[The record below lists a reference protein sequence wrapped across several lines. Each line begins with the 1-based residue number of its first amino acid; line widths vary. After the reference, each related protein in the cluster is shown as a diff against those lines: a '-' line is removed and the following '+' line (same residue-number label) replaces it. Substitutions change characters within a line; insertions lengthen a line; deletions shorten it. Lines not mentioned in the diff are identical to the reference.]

1 MVTTTFKVK
10 NDSGD
15 KLGNQY
21 ILVYLTPINNVDD
34 WLYAA
39 WQQIRPGTGGTKTF
53 TLTQE
58 ISAKMI
64 SKDGT
69 YETSDVQIP
78 PAYVSLLTNE
88 EGLEPALGKAVLGTD
103 STIEPPTVTKN
114 QCGVKNM
121 TGSPGTAMYAQWFVN
136 DSLTV
141 QSKPLVSAGGTLS
154 AFELDTKIYWS
165 VGTKQT
171 GPNYT
176 YNQVTTQKM
185 YNLKAGTTLV
195 NVTLTYNQATNQ
207 FEWTFDPA

>member
-1 MVTTTFKVK
+1 MTTTTFKVT
-10 NDSGD
+10 NNSGD
-15 KLGNQY
+15 QLGDQY
-21 ILVYLTPINNVDD
+21 ILVYLTPISNVDD

-39 WQQIRPGTGGTKTF
+39 WQQIRPGEGSTKTF

-69 YETSDVQIP
+69 YETGDVQIP
-78 PAYVSLLTNE
+78 PGYVSLLTNE
-88 EGLEPALGKAVLGTD
+88 DGLDPVLGKPVLGTD
-103 STIEPPTVTKN
+103 PTINPPTVTKN
-114 QCGVKNM
+114 QCGVKNI
-121 TGSPGTAMYAQWFVN
+121 TASPGAAMYAQWFVN

-141 QSKPLVSAGGTLS
+141 QSKALVSAGGTLS

-171 GPNYT
+171 GPNFT

-185 YNLKAGTTLV
+185 CILKAGTTLL
-195 NVTLTYNQATNQ
+195 NVALTYNNATSQ
-207 FEWTFDPA
+207 FEWDFDRA